1 MGSGDTDGVDSN
13 GNIILNGG
21 TLDITAQSPFDYDG
35 TAQNNGA
42 TIIVNGSET
51 DTITN
56 QMMGGHGGMGG
67 EMGGHMGGGHSRM
80 NGGF

>member
-1 MGSGDTDGVDSN
+1 MGSGDTDGVDST

-21 TLDITAQSPFDYDG
+21 MLDITAQSPFDYDG

-67 EMGGHMGGGHSRM
+67 EMGGHMGGGHGRM